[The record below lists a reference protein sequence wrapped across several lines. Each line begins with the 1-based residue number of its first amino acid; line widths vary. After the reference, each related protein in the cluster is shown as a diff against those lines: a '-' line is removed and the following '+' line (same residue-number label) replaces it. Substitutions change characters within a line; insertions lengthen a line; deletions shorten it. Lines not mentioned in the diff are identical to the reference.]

1 MQLFGNNNQKEKK
14 ALAADNK
21 KEIVEGQISRFSV
34 VIVSTRKSII
44 DNVRSILFLYNVL
57 SIEIVALEFE
67 DIKEDPRWSEFDV
80 FIIDIDKNDN
90 AEEISGNINR
100 YLPIEATIMLI
111 GSNDSILF
119 SDILLKKGIYFLTEN
134 AELDQLARIPDILY
148 KRSQSPSDSSKRV
161 GSVVTFLSCKG
172 GIGNSSLIVHVL
184 KNISQSTKYPILY
197 IQGASTSRNADF
209 LFEMPIDKDGTLA
222 NINDSIQVK
231 IEQDE
236 EIWKYDY
243 LNTGSFNIT
252 ILDQNM
258 GLNSSLAQL
267 RNVIDLS
274 NIIFIVI
281 NRDPYSVKVAKTIL
295 EDISRASQKNSLI
308 INKRFLIC
316 VNENQ
321 PFDKSNALQ
330 DIDIEE
336 FLGRPIDFTRKY
348 IANSEKFKKAYNS
361 AEIAA
366 IASAVVGESQK
377 EEKSRSLFSLM
388 KKSPNK
394 KKRKK

>member
-14 ALAADNK
+14 ALADNK

-119 SDILLKKGIYFLTEN
+119 SDVLLKKGIYFLTEN

-236 EIWKYDY
+236 EMWKYDY

-267 RNVIDLS
+267 KNVIDLS

-281 NRDPYSVKVAKTIL
+281 NRDPYSVKIAKTIL
-295 EDISRASQKNSLI
+295 EDISRTSQKNSLI

-321 PFDKSNALQ
+321 PFDKNNALQ

-361 AEIAA
+361 AEISA

-388 KKSPNK
+388 KKSPDK

>member
-388 KKSPNK
+388 KKSPSK

>member
-1 MQLFGNNNQKEKK
+1 
-14 ALAADNK
+14 
-21 KEIVEGQISRFSV
+21 
-34 VIVSTRKSII
+34 
-44 DNVRSILFLYNVL
+44 
-57 SIEIVALEFE
+57 
-67 DIKEDPRWSEFDV
+67 
-80 FIIDIDKNDN
+80 
-90 AEEISGNINR
+90 
-100 YLPIEATIMLI
+100 
-111 GSNDSILF
+111 
-119 SDILLKKGIYFLTEN
+119 
-134 AELDQLARIPDILY
+134 
-148 KRSQSPSDSSKRV
+148 
-161 GSVVTFLSCKG
+161 
-172 GIGNSSLIVHVL
+172 
-184 KNISQSTKYPILY
+184 
-197 IQGASTSRNADF
+197 
-209 LFEMPIDKDGTLA
+209 MPIDKDGTLA

-236 EIWKYDY
+236 EMWKYDY

-267 RNVIDLS
+267 KNVIDLS

-281 NRDPYSVKVAKTIL
+281 NRDPYSVKIAKTIL
-295 EDISRASQKNSLI
+295 EDISRTSQKNSLI

-321 PFDKSNALQ
+321 PFDKNNALQ

-361 AEIAA
+361 AEISA

-388 KKSPNK
+388 KKSPDK

>member
-209 LFEMPIDKDGTLA
+209 LFEMPVDKDGTLA

-394 KKRKK
+394 KKRQK

>member
-14 ALAADNK
+14 ALADNK

-119 SDILLKKGIYFLTEN
+119 SDVLLKKGIYFLTEN

-236 EIWKYDY
+236 EMWKYDY

-267 RNVIDLS
+267 KNVIDLS

-295 EDISRASQKNSLI
+295 EDISRTSQKNSLI

>member
-14 ALAADNK
+14 ALADNK

-119 SDILLKKGIYFLTEN
+119 SDVLLKKGIYFLTEN

-236 EIWKYDY
+236 EMWKYDY

-267 RNVIDLS
+267 KNVIDLS

-281 NRDPYSVKVAKTIL
+281 NRDPYSVKIAKTIL
-295 EDISRASQKNSLI
+295 EDISRTSQKNSLI

-321 PFDKSNALQ
+321 PFDKNNALQ

>member
-14 ALAADNK
+14 ALADNK

-57 SIEIVALEFE
+57 SIEIVELEFE

-236 EIWKYDY
+236 EMWKYDY

-267 RNVIDLS
+267 KNVIDLS

-295 EDISRASQKNSLI
+295 EDISRTSQKNSLI

-361 AEIAA
+361 AEISA

>member
-14 ALAADNK
+14 ALADNK

-119 SDILLKKGIYFLTEN
+119 SDVLLKKGIYFLTEN

-236 EIWKYDY
+236 EMWKYDY

-267 RNVIDLS
+267 KNVIDLS

-295 EDISRASQKNSLI
+295 EDISRTSQKNSLI

-321 PFDKSNALQ
+321 PFDKNNALQ

-388 KKSPNK
+388 KKSPDK

>member
-14 ALAADNK
+14 ALADNK

-119 SDILLKKGIYFLTEN
+119 SDVLLKKGIYFLTEN

-236 EIWKYDY
+236 EMWKYDY

-267 RNVIDLS
+267 KNVIDLS

-295 EDISRASQKNSLI
+295 EDISRTSQKNSLI

-361 AEIAA
+361 AEISA

>member
-14 ALAADNK
+14 ALADNK

-119 SDILLKKGIYFLTEN
+119 SDVLLKKGIYFLTEN

-236 EIWKYDY
+236 EMWKYDY

-267 RNVIDLS
+267 KNVIDLS

-281 NRDPYSVKVAKTIL
+281 NRDPYSVKIAKTIL
-295 EDISRASQKNSLI
+295 EDISRTSQKNSLI

-321 PFDKSNALQ
+321 PFDKNNALQ

-361 AEIAA
+361 AEISA

-394 KKRKK
+394 KKRQK

>member
-14 ALAADNK
+14 ALADNK

-236 EIWKYDY
+236 EMWKYDY

-267 RNVIDLS
+267 KNVIDLS

-295 EDISRASQKNSLI
+295 EDISRTSQKNSLI

-361 AEIAA
+361 AEISA

-394 KKRKK
+394 KKRQK

>member
-14 ALAADNK
+14 ALADNK

-119 SDILLKKGIYFLTEN
+119 SDVLLKKGIYFLTEN

-236 EIWKYDY
+236 EMWKYDY

-267 RNVIDLS
+267 KNVIDLS

-281 NRDPYSVKVAKTIL
+281 NRDPYSVKIAKTIL
-295 EDISRASQKNSLI
+295 EDISRTSQKNSLI

-321 PFDKSNALQ
+321 PFDKNNALQ

-388 KKSPNK
+388 KKSPDK

>member
-14 ALAADNK
+14 ALADNK

-119 SDILLKKGIYFLTEN
+119 SDVLLKKGIYFLTEN

-236 EIWKYDY
+236 EMWKYDY

-267 RNVIDLS
+267 KNVIDLS

-281 NRDPYSVKVAKTIL
+281 NRDPYSVKIAKTIL
-295 EDISRASQKNSLI
+295 EDISRTSQKNSLI

-321 PFDKSNALQ
+321 PFDKNNALQ

-394 KKRKK
+394 KKRQK